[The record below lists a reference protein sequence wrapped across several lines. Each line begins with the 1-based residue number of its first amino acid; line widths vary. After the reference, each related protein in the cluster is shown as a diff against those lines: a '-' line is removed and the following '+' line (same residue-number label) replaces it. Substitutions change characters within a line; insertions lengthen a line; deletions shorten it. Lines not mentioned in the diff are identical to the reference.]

1 MCNVLVVGSVNMDV
15 ITPADRLPVAGE
27 TLRAGEITL
36 SPGGKGANAA
46 VAAAR
51 LGANVR
57 FVGCVGD
64 DVFGSTLRANL
75 ESEGVDCT
83 HLRTVPE
90 CSSGSAIILLNS
102 QTGQNSIL
110 IGAGANSHVT
120 VPNDSDLFAW
130 ADALVV
136 QLEIPV
142 DVCIKAIE
150 RAHEQNVLVAFDPA
164 PALCDLPDQ
173 IFQDVDIISP
183 NETELAILTSQSTE
197 TLEQIHTACEA
208 LLARG
213 VKHVVAK
220 LGDRGAYH
228 CSREGNCHYPSYPV
242 KVVDSTAAGDTFT
255 AALTARF
262 LETHDFSAAIPYA
275 CAAGALACTRTGA
288 QTALPTRTMVDEFLL
303 CFHADG

>member
-64 DVFGSTLRANL
+64 DVFGSTLRTNL
-75 ESEGVDCT
+75 ESERVDCT
-83 HLRTVPE
+83 HLRTIPQ

-120 VPNDSDLFAW
+120 VPEDSELFAW
-130 ADALVV
+130 ADALIV
-136 QLEIPV
+136 QLEIPLE
-142 DVCIKAIE
+142 VCVHAIKKARE
-150 RAHEQNVLVAFDPA
+150 HNVLVVFDPA
-164 PALCDLPDQ
+164 PALCDLPNEIYQ
-173 IFQDVDIISP
+173 GVDIISP
-183 NETELAILTSQSTE
+183 NETELAILTSQPTE
-197 TLEQIHTACEA
+197 TLEQIHGACEA

-213 VKHVVAK
+213 VKNVVAK

-228 CSREGNCHYPSYPV
+228 CSREDSRHYPPYQV

-275 CAAGALACTRTGA
+275 CAAGALACTRKGA
-288 QTALPTRTMVDEFLL
+288 HTALPTRAMLDEFLSR
-303 CFHADG
+303 AT

>member
-51 LGANVR
+51 LGASVR

-64 DVFGSTLRANL
+64 EVFGSTLRANL

-83 HLRTVPE
+83 HLRTIPK

-110 IGAGANSHVT
+110 IGAGANRYVS
-120 VPNDSDLFAW
+120 VPEDSELFDW

-142 DVCIKAIE
+142 EVCIQAIKKA
-150 RAHEQNVLVAFDPA
+150 REQNVLVVFDPA
-164 PALCDLPDQ
+164 PALCDLPDEIYQ
-173 IFQDVDIISP
+173 GVDIISP
-183 NETELAILTSQSTE
+183 NETELAILTSLPTE
-197 TLEQIHTACEA
+197 TLEQVHSACEV
-208 LLARG
+208 LLDHG

-220 LGDRGAYH
+220 LGDRGAYY
-228 CSREGNCHYPSYPV
+228 CSREGSGHYPPYPV
-242 KVVDSTAAGDTFT
+242 RVVDTTAAGDTFT
-255 AALTARF
+255 AALTARY
-262 LETHDFSAAIPYA
+262 LETHDFSVAIPYG
-275 CAAGALACTRTGA
+275 CAAGALACTRKGA
-288 QTALPTRTMVDEFLL
+288 QMALPTRAMLEEYLT
-303 CFHADG
+303 AANIK